1 MKPRVAHAIAR
12 SLIHR
17 GRWVCSQHR
26 APVEAAP
33 AVIAVAMHC
42 MHIVGPVWHST
53 GDPAA
58 PITRLS
64 PILATVPAMPAPA
77 PFLRRQCLPAAAL
90 VLVAAALVAAG
101 CGSSD
106 DAGGDAAPGAI
117 DVVATTTQ
125 LGDVVREVGDDHV
138 AVHQILQPNTDPHE
152 YEPRPDDVKRTA
164 GAKVVFES
172 GDNLDR
178 WMGDVVAQSG
188 SDADVVD
195 VGATVPDRLPGEDS
209 GEEASEYDPHWWH
222 DPANV
227 EAAIG
232 TVEGAL
238 AKADPANAKAYAANA
253 ARYLA
258 KVQALDAGIEA
269 CFAKVPPGDLKLVTD
284 HDAFGY
290 FAKRYG
296 LDVVGAVIPS
306 QTTKAQP
313 SAKELTELTR
323 TIKAEHV
330 KAVFPESSVNP
341 KLAQAIA
348 RTTGARA
355 DLELYGDTLGPK
367 GSSGDTYLKM
377 EQANADAMVTGF
389 TGGEQHCAIPGV

>member
-1 MKPRVAHAIAR
+1 
-12 SLIHR
+12 
-17 GRWVCSQHR
+17 
-26 APVEAAP
+26 
-33 AVIAVAMHC
+33 
-42 MHIVGPVWHST
+42 
-53 GDPAA
+53 
-58 PITRLS
+58 
-64 PILATVPAMPAPA
+64 MPASA
-77 PFLRRQCLPAAAL
+77 PLLRRLRLPGAAL

-106 DAGGDAAPGAI
+106 DTGGAAPGAI

-125 LGDVVREVGDDHV
+125 LGDVVREVGGDQV

-172 GDNLDR
+172 GDNLDK
-178 WMGDVVAQSG
+178 WMGDVVSQSG
-188 SDADVVD
+188 SDATVVD
-195 VGATVPDRLPGEDS
+195 VGSTVTDRLPGESS
-209 GEEASEYDPHWWH
+209 GDEASKYDPHWWH

-227 EAAIG
+227 ASAIG

-238 AKADPANAKAYAANA
+238 AKADPANATAYAANA
-253 ARYLA
+253 TAYRK

-269 CFAKVPPGDLKLVTD
+269 CFAKVPRGDLKLVTD

-313 SAKELTELTR
+313 SAKELTELAR
-323 TIKAEHV
+323 TIKAERV

-389 TGGEQHCAIPGV
+389 TGGKQHCAIPGV

>member
-1 MKPRVAHAIAR
+1 MKARVAQAIDR
-12 SLIHR
+12 SLIQR

-42 MHIVGPVWHST
+42 MHIVGPVWH
-53 GDPAA
+53 PAGEVA
-58 PITRLS
+58 ASIMRLS

-77 PFLRRQCLPAAAL
+77 PLRRHLRLPGVVL
-90 VLVAAALVAAG
+90 VLAVAALVAAG

-106 DAGGDAAPGAI
+106 EAGSDAAPGAI

-125 LGDVVREVGDDHV
+125 MGDVVREIGGDHV

-172 GDNLDR
+172 GDNLDE
-178 WMGDVVAQSG
+178 WMGDVVSQSG

-195 VGATVPDRLPGEDS
+195 VGATVPDRLPGETS
-209 GEEASEYDPHWWH
+209 GEEASRYDPHWWH

-253 ARYLA
+253 AHYLA
-258 KVQALDAGIEA
+258 RVQALDAGIKA
-269 CFAKVPPGDLKLVTD
+269 CFAAVPPGDLKLVTD

-313 SAKELTELTR
+313 SAKELTELAR
-323 TIKAEHV
+323 TIKAERV

-355 DLELYGDTLGPK
+355 DLELYGDTLGPE
-367 GSSGDTYLKM
+367 GSAGDTYLRM

-389 TGGEQHCAIPGV
+389 TGGQRHCTIPGI